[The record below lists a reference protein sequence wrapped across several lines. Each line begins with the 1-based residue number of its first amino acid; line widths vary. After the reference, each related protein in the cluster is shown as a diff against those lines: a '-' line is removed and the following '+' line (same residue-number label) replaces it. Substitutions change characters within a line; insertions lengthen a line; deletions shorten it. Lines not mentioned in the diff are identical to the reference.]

1 MNCRSFIFSIASL
14 SVVFSLLLAIRPLSA
29 AEEPPIQIE
38 ANHMLSVEKSNS
50 VQFSGDVDAKQGNV
64 RIRCDEMVVYYTQA
78 EKITS
83 NAEKKSQQVDK
94 LTCDGNVEVTKDDW
108 LGSSQKMLYVKK
120 VRQVILTGKAKA
132 WQGQNMVTG
141 DKIVYYLDQGRSE
154 VVGGRPEAT
163 LNPSSENKNKS
174 SRVNMTIQQK

>member
-1 MNCRSFIFSIASL
+1 MTVL
-14 SVVFSLLLAIRPLSA
+14 SVISSCLLVIRPLPA
-29 AEEPPIQIE
+29 ADDPPIQIE
-38 ANHMLSVEKSNS
+38 ANHMLSVEKTNS

-78 EKITS
+78 EKITG
-83 NAEKKSQQVDK
+83 NAENKSQQIDK

-120 VRQVILTGKAKA
+120 ARQVILTGKAKA
-132 WQGQNMVTG
+132 WQGQNVVTG
-141 DKIVYYLDQGRSE
+141 EKIIYYLDQGRSE

-163 LNPSSENKNKS
+163 FGHSSENKNKT
-174 SRVNMTIQQK
+174 SRVNMTIQK